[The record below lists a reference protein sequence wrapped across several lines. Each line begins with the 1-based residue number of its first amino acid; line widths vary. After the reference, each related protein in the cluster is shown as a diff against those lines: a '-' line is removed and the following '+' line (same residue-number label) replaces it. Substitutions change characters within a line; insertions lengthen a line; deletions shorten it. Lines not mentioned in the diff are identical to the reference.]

1 MANNPTVTLT
11 FAGDSKQVTRSSK
24 EVGDATDQ
32 LRDKIDKN
40 STKMSRDTETSTDK
54 IRRSQQS
61 QQREYKQTAESFE
74 DMVNRMVR
82 ERRRLDALNKNAA
95 SLGVAQHPVY
105 GYVHTEAARD
115 NGEDAGRSFMG
126 GFVDS
131 IKTTGARVLP
141 YVAIG
146 IGALLS
152 RFIGSVGLLVGGG
165 IVTGIGAGIVAAGM
179 TVAAKSPEVI
189 AHFER
194 LKVNIQAK
202 MMQISAPF
210 KQTMIDAATAAQTVF
225 NSIAPELDKVFPQ
238 AAQDVSEFIFNLQE
252 GFRQLAPVIA
262 PVMDAFGKILDSL
275 GPQLPGVFQN
285 IANALIPLAE
295 TVGENSD
302 GFAAIVIWLLE
313 LIPTALKVI
322 NAMIEFGVWWD
333 SVWDG
338 VTGAIFDAGV
348 WIGTTFQNIM
358 DFAGRAASFVGDIF
372 GKMGEA
378 VSTRFQEMLK
388 GVRDWPATI
397 RATIGDFSRILWDA
411 GWKLIGGLIDGIKA
425 RFGEVMSTL
434 RGLTNSFPSWKGPAD
449 VDATLLV
456 ESGQLIIG
464 GLISGLRSEEP
475 NVRGYLDDLTKFIG
489 GFGPSEGSLAAPVP
503 SGASSRSERVIRF
516 GSDGTRLGDAVLD
529 LVQEAIRGRGG
540 DPSVLGV

>member
-11 FAGDSKQVTRSSK
+11 FAGDSKQVTKST
-24 EVGDATDQ
+24 EDLGDATDK

-40 STKMSRDTETSTDK
+40 STQMSRDTETATEK
-54 IRRSQQS
+54 IRQSQNR

-105 GYVHTEAARD
+105 GYVHTETIRS

-131 IKTTGARVLP
+131 VKTTSTRVMP
-141 YVAIG
+141 YVALG

-152 RFIGSVGLLVGGG
+152 RFIGSAGLLVGGG

-194 LKVNIQAK
+194 LKVNVQAK

-210 KQTMIDAATAAQTVF
+210 KQTMIDAAKAAQTAF
-225 NSIAPELDKVFPQ
+225 NSIAPELDKAFPQ
-238 AAQDVSEFIFNLQE
+238 AAQDMSEFIFNLQE

-302 GFAAIVIWLLE
+302 GFASIVVWLLN
-313 LIPTALKVI
+313 LIPVALKVI

-397 RATIGDFSRILWDA
+397 KATIGDFSRILWDA
-411 GWKLIGGLIDGIKA
+411 GWRLIGGLIDGIKA

-449 VDATLLV
+449 VDSKLLV
-456 ESGQLIIG
+456 ESGELIIG
-464 GLISGLRSEEP
+464 GLVTGLRNEEP
-475 NVRGYLDDLTKFIG
+475 MVQDYLTQLTRFIG
-489 GFGPSEGSLAAPVP
+489 GFGPEGSGSVAASPR
-503 SGASSRSERVIRF
+503 GGGERVIRF